1 MFLGQ
6 THIKKMIRYARW
18 FSFFVIYIFSF
29 TFHSLH
35 TETATDETV
44 GNDGPVHG
52 KEPIR
57 RGTYF
62 AWRLPPNDV
71 IRRNRQSYKWL

>member
-1 MFLGQ
+1 MRDGFLSSLY
-6 THIKKMIRYARW
+6 IFFSFIII
-18 FSFFVIYIFSF
+18 FSFFFFF
-29 TFHSLH
+29 TFHSLY

-62 AWRLPPNDV
+62 AWRLPSNDV